1 MKNTTNREK
10 SAYAPD
16 EWKPPNI
23 SYWCEYAYDWIRI
36 KYEWNLSATLSEW
49 TSLLEMISTCPI
61 DFSYED
67 AKNKE
72 HNMDI

>member
-1 MKNTTNREK
+1 MQ
-10 SAYAPD
+10 
-16 EWKPPNI
+16 
-23 SYWCEYAYDWIRI
+23 YAYDWIRI

-72 HNMDI
+72 HNMDIEKVLKYEK